1 MIPKISLTRNV
12 AAGLKGPE
20 ELFRSGY
27 AMRLEMTETDLLPPE
42 VLTSLPRGQGILITQ
57 GQPPVKLR
65 IPLLSREGLPNE
77 SFFDRVTSAYAG
89 MDARFTG
96 DARNIMGA
104 DLERYKPAA

>member
-1 MIPKISLTRNV
+1 MTVTRNV

-27 AMRLEMTETDLLPPE
+27 AVRLDMAETELLPPE

-65 IPLLSREGLPNE
+65 IPLLDRNGLPRE

-89 MDARFTG
+89 MDSKFTG
-96 DARNIMGA
+96 DARNILGA